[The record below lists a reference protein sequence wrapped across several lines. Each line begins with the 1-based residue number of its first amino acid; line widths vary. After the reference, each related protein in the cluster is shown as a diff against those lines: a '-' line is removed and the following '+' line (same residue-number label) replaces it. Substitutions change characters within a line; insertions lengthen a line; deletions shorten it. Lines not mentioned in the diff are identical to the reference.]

1 MLELETRRKIYRFI
15 EKNPGLHLREISR
28 CTNIAKSTLTYHIN
42 HLKKIE
48 LLTET
53 NNGQY
58 KLYYIS
64 EKVGRE
70 EKELIK
76 ILRNK
81 VFRRIYL
88 YMNYYMVFSQ
98 EEIQKEF
105 NISKTAVCNH
115 ITKLLE
121 LGLIKEAQ
129 VENGKVKPFPDSNKY
144 SNSKIEVNVKGRK
157 KFYTRKSRE
166 LTLKLERALYTY
178 KNSLADQELI
188 KSYLN
193 FLKEIEPS
201 ATNKKFVGPN
211 NSLKSFCNAFY
222 EIFRPPFCA

>member
-1 MLELETRRKIYRFI
+1 MLELETRRKIYKFI

-115 ITKLLE
+115 ITKLL
-121 LGLIKEAQ
+121 
-129 VENGKVKPFPDSNKY
+129 
-144 SNSKIEVNVKGRK
+144 
-157 KFYTRKSRE
+157 
-166 LTLKLERALYTY
+166 
-178 KNSLADQELI
+178 
-188 KSYLN
+188 
-193 FLKEIEPS
+193 
-201 ATNKKFVGPN
+201 
-211 NSLKSFCNAFY
+211 
-222 EIFRPPFCA
+222 